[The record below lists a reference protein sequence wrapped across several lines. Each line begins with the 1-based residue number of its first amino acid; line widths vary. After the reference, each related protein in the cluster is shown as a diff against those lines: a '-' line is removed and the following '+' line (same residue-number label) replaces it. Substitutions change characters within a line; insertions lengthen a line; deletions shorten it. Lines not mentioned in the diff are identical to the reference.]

1 MPDRRPP
8 RKHLTVSPAY
18 GRDYITAKAAEEDW
32 RAGLDFKVEDHGP
45 DEGRYVSI
53 RDAADLEI
61 TIRYNRKRNVVRV
74 G

>member
-8 RKHLTVSPAY
+8 RGHLTVSPAY

-32 RAGLDFKVEDHGP
+32 EAGLDFRIEDHGP

-53 RDAADLEI
+53 RDAADLEVS
-61 TIRYNRKRNVVRV
+61 IRYNRKRNVVRV

>member
-1 MPDRRPP
+1 MPDRRAIK
-8 RKHLTVSPAY
+8 KHMTVSPAY

-32 RAGLDFKVEDHGP
+32 MAGLDFRIEDVGP
-45 DEGRYVSI
+45 DEGRYISI
-53 RDAADLEI
+53 RDAADLEV